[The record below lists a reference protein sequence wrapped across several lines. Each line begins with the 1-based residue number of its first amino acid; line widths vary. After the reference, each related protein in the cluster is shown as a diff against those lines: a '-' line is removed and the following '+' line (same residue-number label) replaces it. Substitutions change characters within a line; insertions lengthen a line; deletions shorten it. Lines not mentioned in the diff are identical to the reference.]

1 MLCWLPAILI
11 LAAHRQFADIM
22 QHHFASSIGHG
33 SLSYLDA
40 YLAPLAPYL
49 SREDVTDLFINVPG
63 EVWTETL
70 DGTIE
75 HHVMPELT
83 EVELWRLARQIA
95 AASHQGISRE
105 YPLLSATLAGD
116 LRVQIVAPPAARRGP
131 IFAFRK
137 HLTPDMTLADYLAG
151 EAFCETRHKRA
162 SSSAERLPEPLLA
175 EPSDKARFLRELVQA
190 GRNILISGGTSSG
203 KTTFL
208 NALLKEVPASQRLVL
223 IEDTPEVIVSQPNV
237 AAMLASKG
245 GLAEARASAD
255 DLLQAALR
263 LRPDRIILGE
273 VRGGEA
279 YTFLRAVNTGHPGSM
294 TTIHA
299 DSAEGALEQLAL
311 IVLQTGT
318 QLRREDIIHYAR
330 STIHAVVQLERRG
343 GQRRISEILLT
354 R

>member
-1 MLCWLPAILI
+1 MQEDLLTQIAHLP
-11 LAAHRQFADIM
+11 
-22 QHHFASSIGHG
+22 S
-33 SLSYLDA
+33 SYLDA
-40 YLAPLAPYL
+40 YLAPLAPFL
-49 SREDVTDLFINVPG
+49 ARPDITDLFINVPG
-63 EVWTETL
+63 ELWTETL

-75 HHVMPELT
+75 YHVLPQLT

-105 YPLLSATLAGD
+105 HPLLSASLPGD

-137 HLTPDMTLADYLAG
+137 HLVPNMTLSDYVAQDAFAGTRQLLGRDTARQASKPISADPFDQA
-151 EAFCETRHKRA
+151 
-162 SSSAERLPEPLLA
+162 RLLK
-175 EPSDKARFLRELVQA
+175 DLVQS
-190 GRNILISGGTSSG
+190 GGNILVSGGTSSG

-208 NALLKEVPASQRLVL
+208 NALLKEVPANQRLVL

-245 GLAEARASAD
+245 GLAEARATAD

-273 VRGGEA
+273 VRGSEA

-299 DSAEGALEQLAL
+299 DSAAGALEQLAM

-318 QLRREDIIHYAR
+318 QLRRQDIIDYALN
-330 STIHAVVQLERRG
+330 TIHAVVQLERRG
-343 GQRRISEILLT
+343 GRRCISEIMIT
-354 R
+354 APR